1 MIKRFLIIF
10 GCSFFCATVFFS
22 CSDTVE
28 GNKTSFL
35 QKMRNDIFGS
45 SVKAK
50 KKEKLNARDF
60 VNWVEDAENGIKAN
74 KTIGNFTYSV
84 LYKPYQY
91 LALLEL
97 KKDSLT
103 QQKIKEKTKEYD
115 GYQYFTF
122 RIVSEKK
129 TDELLKVNLK
139 SENEYYARLEYF
151 SFNMQNDI
159 KLIEGTDTLN
169 CVLFHFER
177 IYGLAPYATF
187 VLGFPLTATEQK
199 AQDKKR
205 ERMYIDKTILYNDK
219 VFGAG
224 NVYITIKAENLNSIP
239 ELVID

>member
-1 MIKRFLIIF
+1 VIKRFLIIF
-10 GCSFFCATVFFS
+10 GCNFFCAIVFSS

-28 GNKTSFL
+28 KNETSFL
-35 QKMRNDIFGS
+35 QKIQNSIFGS
-45 SVKAK
+45 AVKTK
-50 KKEKLNARDF
+50 KKEKLNVKEYVTR
-60 VNWVEDAENGIKAN
+60 VEDAENGIKAN

-84 LYKPYQY
+84 LYKPYEY

-122 RIVSEKK
+122 RITSEKQ

-187 VLGFPLTATEQK
+187 ILGFPLTETEGRI
-199 AQDKKR
+199 QDEKK
-205 ERMYIDKTILYNDK
+205 EMIYTDKTILYTDK
-219 VFGAG
+219 VFGGG
-224 NVYITIKAENLNSIP
+224 NVYITIKAENLNSVP
-239 ELVID
+239 ELVIN